1 MRRKKNG
8 QSISGR
14 KTKIKIFIS
23 LFALIASFA
32 FFSFARAQTLKIGFV
47 TDWEY
52 GTKKEYDHKLPK
64 SAEKYLKTAVNHYNN
79 VFQPDLIVGGGD
91 YILSRGVSKKKA
103 AKQLRHIN
111 SIFRRASATRR
122 YCIGNHD
129 LGHMSESAVKENL
142 GIDYVHSSTDLNG
155 VRVITLDT
163 NEPDPREDG
172 EEYSVTGRVSSEEL
186 VWLEEKL
193 DTSLPVIVFSHHSPV
208 QTQEKHSWRTN
219 IYDAAEV
226 RAVLEK
232 YGNVVAVFS
241 GHHAVNYK
249 TEVNGISYVIIN
261 NLTDKNAK
269 GSFADITAEKTES
282 SVTVSVSQFGK
293 KPATYNFSKA
303 LLIE

>member
-1 MRRKKNG
+1 M
-8 QSISGR
+8 I
-14 KTKIKIFIS
+14 KTKIKISIS
-23 LFALIASFA
+23 IFTLIASCA

-79 VFQPDLIVGGGD
+79 VFRPDLVVGGGD
-91 YILSRGVSKKKA
+91 YILSRGIKGKKA

-111 SIFRRASATRR
+111 NIFRRASAPRR

-129 LGHMSESAVKENL
+129 LSDMSEATVEQNL
-142 GIDYVHSSTDLNG
+142 GIDSAHSSTDLNG

-163 NEPDPREDG
+163 NEPDPREDE
-172 EEYSVTGRVSSEEL
+172 EEYGVVGRVSDEEL
-186 VWLEEKL
+186 AWLEEKL
-193 DTSLPVIVFSHHSPV
+193 DTSLPVIAFSHHSPV
-208 QTQEKHSWRTN
+208 QTLDGNAVRIN
-219 IYDAAEV
+219 IYSADHV

-249 TEVNGISYVIIN
+249 TEMNGISYVIIN
-261 NLTDKNAK
+261 NLTDKIAK
-269 GSFADITAEKTES
+269 GTFADITAEKTEN
-282 SVTVSVSQFGK
+282 SVIVSVSQYGK
-293 KPATYNFSKA
+293 RPATYNFSKT
-303 LLIE
+303 LLTN